1 MIKIET
7 RVETGLAPSQLAEQ
21 LWFFG
26 GLGRARLLA
35 MPKSAKSSAP
45 LVSENG
51 EEDVHLA
58 HLECHPE
65 RSSRFAQRSSQNLQE
80 VEWGDLGQLSL
91 IIQADLGVG
100 EQARQNVATIPTGKT
115 RDAAVLAGFVFAT
128 CGEAAKAEAIA
139 LELGKNYPAI
149 S

>member
-1 MIKIET
+1 
-7 RVETGLAPSQLAEQ
+7 
-21 LWFFG
+21 
-26 GLGRARLLA
+26 
-35 MPKSAKSSAP
+35 
-45 LVSENG
+45 VSENG

-58 HLECHPE
+58 HLECHPG

-91 IIQADLGVG
+91 IQADFGVC

-115 RDAAVLAGFVFAT
+115 RDAAGFAGFVFAT